1 MNRKLLAAALILALA
16 LSVVPASFAVSS
28 IGIGDAVN
36 SNDTIYPQDNTVMTM
51 YVVTDNGLGLNVRS
65 EPYVSD
71 YNILAVAPYGSRIEV
86 LRFLDNGW
94 AAVRWSYYGEA
105 YVQSRFLQWY
115 APGPYITNPPVTPQ
129 PTAVPYIPTPVP
141 YDPTYADTIAG
152 LNAEFRT
159 MRTVT
164 PFTILVRPARSSG
177 WVNMRWA
184 PGKDME
190 VVRIYYN
197 GDRLTVLS
205 EGANWYLVQ
214 DPSTNAVGY
223 MMKTYTTR
231 LY

>member
-1 MNRKLLAAALILALA
+1 MNRKLLAAVLVLALA

-28 IGIGDAVN
+28 IGDAVN
-36 SNDTIYPQDNTVMTM
+36 SNGTIYPQDNTVMTM

-71 YNILAVAPYGSRIEV
+71 YNILAVAPYGSRIQV

-94 AAVRWSYYGEA
+94 AAVRWNYYGEA

-115 APGPYITNPPVTPQ
+115 APGPYITNPPVTPR
-129 PTAVPYIPTPVP
+129 PTAVPYIPTATP
-141 YDPTYADTIAG
+141 YNPSYADTIAG

-159 MRTVT
+159 MRSVT
-164 PFTILVRPARSSG
+164 PFTVSVRPARSSG

-197 GDRLTVLS
+197 GDRLTVLA

>member
-1 MNRKLLAAALILALA
+1 MNRKLLAAALVLALA

-28 IGIGDAVN
+28 VGIGDAVN
-36 SNDTIYPQDNTVMTM
+36 SRDSVYPQDNSVMTM

-115 APGPYITNPPVTPQ
+115 APGPYITNPPVTPR
-129 PTAVPYIPTPVP
+129 PTAVPYIPTAVP
-141 YDPTYADTIAG
+141 YDPSYADTIAG

-159 MRTVT
+159 MRSVT
-164 PFTILVRPARSSG
+164 PFVIAVRPARSSG

>member
-1 MNRKLLAAALILALA
+1 MNRKLLAAALVLALA

-28 IGIGDAVN
+28 VGIGDAVN
-36 SNDTIYPQDNTVMTM
+36 SRDSVYPQDNTVMTM

-115 APGPYITNPPVTPQ
+115 APGPYITNPPVTPR
-129 PTAVPYIPTPVP
+129 PTAVPYIPTAVP
-141 YDPTYADTIAG
+141 YDPSYADTIAG

-164 PFTILVRPARSSG
+164 PFVIAVRPARSSG

>member
-36 SNDTIYPQDNTVMTM
+36 SLDTVYPQDNSVMTM

-71 YNILAVAPYGSRIEV
+71 YNIISVAPYGSRIEV

-94 AAVRWSYYGEA
+94 AAVRWSYYAEA

-115 APGPYITNPPVTPQ
+115 APSPYITNPPVTPR
-129 PTAVPYIPTPVP
+129 PTPVP
-141 YDPTYADTIAG
+141 YVPTPTPYNPAYADTIAG

-159 MRTVT
+159 MRAVT
-164 PFTILVRPARSSG
+164 PFTISVRPARSSG

-184 PGKDME
+184 PGQDME

-205 EGANWYLVQ
+205 EGANWYLVE
-214 DPSTNAVGY
+214 DPNTRAVGY
-223 MMKTYTTR
+223 IMKTYTIR

>member
-1 MNRKLLAAALILALA
+1 MNRKLLAAALVLALA
-16 LSVVPASFAVSS
+16 LSVVPVSFAVSS
-28 IGIGDAVN
+28 VGIGDAVN
-36 SNDTIYPQDNTVMTM
+36 SRDSVYPQDNTVMTM

-115 APGPYITNPPVTPQ
+115 APGPYITNPPVTPR
-129 PTAVPYIPTPVP
+129 PTAVPYIPTAVP
-141 YDPTYADTIAG
+141 YDPSYADTIAG

-159 MRTVT
+159 MRSVT
-164 PFTILVRPARSSG
+164 PFVIAVRPARSSG